1 MGGEGWGG
9 EGFGLPRR
17 GKHREAFTA
26 PTGGVNL
33 KINALNPTQRAEAP
47 SRNPLQGTEQ
57 TLAMHAPS
65 VDVVFQALCDAA
77 VSQPRCALAWVG
89 CAEEDGLGRVRQLA
103 SAGNTAPLQDIAMAL
118 DGPRIG
124 EGLFARCV
132 KTGQAQCLAM
142 DAPEVLAWRARAAE
156 FGITTMLA
164 LPFPGVPELRNHAA
178 VFYETGADEAG
189 DADLV
194 ETAQRMVRDVAFA
207 ARAIFARHALE
218 QSHAS
223 ASQANARFHHIFNN
237 LPTGV
242 IVFAADGC
250 VQYCSGAFMAMYALD
265 LDPATLVGRPWREL
279 WGRIAGLHADPEV
292 ATQRVKAQMHHHQ
305 PTTAEIRLADGRIL
319 LGHYVP
325 LQDGDQSR
333 GALWSLQDITSLKA
347 QEAQIHRLVH
357 QDPLTGLANRRAFD
371 TRLAQCLYTHP
382 AGKVLVVG
390 ILDLDHFKNVNDRLG
405 HGVGDALLIQVG
417 HRLSTVLRDSDLI
430 ARLGGDEFG
439 LILPD
444 CPGADGVSAFAQR
457 LLAAVEP
464 AMVLGGR
471 TEQISV
477 SIGFAVHQEGACDVQ
492 TLLRR
497 ADMAMYAAKAAGRRQ
512 YRVFDVEMESQIAR
526 RESLRR
532 WVLGAL
538 HENRLELHYQPVLS
552 LVPDHAGEA
561 ARAGVCK
568 VEALLRL
575 RDDLGTLHA
584 ASAFEEVIDEP
595 QLAGPLGRWV
605 LDQALSQVERWK
617 SAGLSLQVCV
627 NISPRHF
634 LDSSFLQDV
643 RHVLRQRPD
652 DLAQL
657 IELELTEHGSQLNGH
672 QAREVVKACRGLGV
686 SVSLDDFGTGN
697 ASLTHLQLLDVSTV
711 KIDRRFT
718 HDLFGSNAN
727 LSITYGMLR
736 TAQMMGLS
744 VIAEGVETSR
754 QAAALLAMGCRHL
767 QGYAV
772 ARPMSAAQ
780 LDAWLRTWRAQL
792 PWVEV
797 LEAGSR
803 VDDAA
808 IQAIVSHG
816 VGVQQLLDQTLSDQG
831 KAFFMQPQAHR
842 LCSLGRWCAAHALPS
857 RGDPAF
863 ARLERM
869 HVEFHALVHAHL
881 TAPSQARLAEVESLS
896 LALRGSFWDAL
907 LGGSP

>member
-1 MGGEGWGG
+1 MGKGSD
-9 EGFGLPRR
+9 GFGCGAHRR
-17 GKHREAFTA
+17 AVA
-26 PTGGVNL
+26 ALTGEVHLENDT
-33 KINALNPTQRAEAP
+33 LNPTQRMEAP
-47 SRNPLQGTEQ
+47 PRNPLQAMEQ
-57 TLAMHAPS
+57 ALATAMHAPS

-77 VSQPRCALAWVG
+77 VSQLRCVLAWVG
-89 CAEEDGLGRVRQLA
+89 FAQEHGLRHAAQIA
-103 SAGNTAPLQDIAMAL
+103 SAGNTAYLQDIVIAL
-118 DGPRIG
+118 DDPRTG
-124 EGLFARCV
+124 EGPFARCI
-132 KTGQAQCLAM
+132 KTGQAQFSTV
-142 DAPEVLAWRARAAE
+142 DAPGFLAWRTRAAE
-156 FGITTMLA
+156 FGIANVLV

-178 VFYETGADEAG
+178 VFYGSGADEVN
-189 DADLV
+189 DAEVV
-194 ETAQRMVRDVAFA
+194 ETAQRMVRQIAFA
-207 ARAIFARHALE
+207 ARAIFARRALE
-218 QSHAS
+218 QAHAS

-237 LPTGV
+237 LPAGV

-265 LDPATLVGRPWREL
+265 LDPAALVGRPWREL

-292 ATQRVKAQMHHHQ
+292 ATQRVKAQMHRHQ
-305 PTTAEIRLADGRIL
+305 PTTTEIRLADGRIL

-325 LQDGDQSR
+325 LQDGGQPR
-333 GALWSLQDITSLKA
+333 GALWSLQDITSLKT

-357 QDPLTGLANRRAFD
+357 QDSLTGLANRRAFD
-371 TRLAQCLYTHP
+371 TRLAQCLYTHT
-382 AGKVLVVG
+382 AGKILVVG

-405 HGVGDALLIQVG
+405 HGVGDALLVQVG
-417 HRLSTVLRDSDLI
+417 HRLSAVLRDSDLI

-444 CPGADGVSAFAQR
+444 CPGADGVFTFAQR

-464 AMVLGGR
+464 AMVLGGG
-471 TEQISV
+471 TEQISM

-552 LVPDHAGEA
+552 FESDPA
-561 ARAGVCK
+561 AQADRAAVHR

-575 RDDLGTLHA
+575 RDDLGMLHT

-605 LDQALSQVERWK
+605 LNQALSQVEQWI

-634 LDSSFLQDV
+634 LDPSFLQDM
-643 RHVLRQRPD
+643 RHVLRQRPAG
-652 DLAQL
+652 LAQR

-754 QAAALLAMGCRHL
+754 QVQALLAMGCRHL
-767 QGYAV
+767 QGEAV
-772 ARPMSAAQ
+772 AMPMPALQ
-780 LDAWLRTWRAQL
+780 LGAWLQTWRTRL
-792 PWVEV
+792 PWIDA
-797 LEAGSR
+797 LEAGAG

-808 IQAIVSHG
+808 IQAIVNHG
-816 VGVQQLLDQTLSDQG
+816 IGVQQLLDQTLNEQG
-831 KAFFMQPQAHR
+831 KAFFMQPQAHQQ
-842 LCSLGRWCAAHALPS
+842 CSLGRWCTAHAVPS
-857 RGDPAF
+857 RRDPAF
-863 ARLERM
+863 AKFQRM
-869 HVEFHALVHAHL
+869 HVEFHALVRAHL
-881 TAPSQARLAEVESLS
+881 TEPTQARLEEIESVS

-907 LGGSP
+907 LGGSA